1 MPFNWK
7 YPECGFVHYYSGS
20 QTTRATT
27 NCPQTKKKIKIW
39 QHKMVVEE
47 PKNLHPP
54 KVEKTVGV
62 DVDVN
67 KPRKSCSTTIDSKTF
82 RGIDFNRIANLST
95 FQRFIIE
102 AIKITIPGFK
112 GVPSRGKKEFM
123 AKEFN
128 SRVNDYRDVINELN
142 EVLKK
147 RNVRVNR
154 TDF

>member
-7 YPECGFVHYYSGS
+7 CPECNIDHYYSGS

-27 NCPQTKKKIKIW
+27 NCPQTKKKYKVW
-39 QHKMVVEE
+39 QYKVVV
-47 PKNLHPP
+47 KLKPP
-54 KVEKTVGV
+54 KVDISVGDMERRNPSVKTGSQ
-62 DVDVN
+62 
-67 KPRKSCSTTIDSKTF
+67 PLPIESQTF

-128 SRVNDYRDVINELN
+128 SRVNDYRNVINELN

-147 RNVRVNR
+147 RNARVNR
-154 TDF
+154 RDL

>member
-7 YPECGFVHYYSGS
+7 CPECGFVHYYSGS

-27 NCPQTKKKIKIW
+27 NCPQTKKKYKVW
-39 QHKMVVEE
+39 QYKVVV
-47 PKNLHPP
+47 KLKPP
-54 KVEKTVGV
+54 KVETSSMGSVHAEYPNRSAVTVGSV
-62 DVDVN
+62 
-67 KPRKSCSTTIDSKTF
+67 DSKTF

-128 SRVNDYRDVINELN
+128 SRVNDYRNVINELN

-147 RNVRVNR
+147 RNARVNR
-154 TDF
+154 TDI